1 MKTDG
6 WNEMRQKIEF
16 EVNGKVQQIF
26 VEPWKTLLEVLREE
40 LGLTGAKMGCD
51 DGNCGACTVIADGRA
66 IKSCLMLAPQARG
79 KKIVTIEGLGSE
91 ENLHPLQQAFID
103 HFAVQCGFCT
113 PGMILAAKAL
123 LDENPD
129 ATEMDIRENLHGNIC
144 RCTGYVKI
152 VEAIEA
158 ARDILAQKKK
168 VDLETPNQRLGP

>member
-16 EVNGKVQQIF
+16 EVNGKVQEIF
-26 VEPWKTLLEVLREE
+26 VEPWQTLLEVLREE
-40 LGLTGAKMGCD
+40 VGLTGAKMGCD
-51 DGNCGACTVIADGRA
+51 DGNCGACTVIVDGRA

-123 LDENPD
+123 LDENPE

-168 VDLETPNQRLGP
+168 VDLETPN